1 MFSGACK
8 QLPGLSLH
16 TEELNDEE
24 FQRLENY
31 LIESAYNS
39 KEVYNVRSRLH
50 GCVSFGTSPTSILCL
65 ADDHTG

>member
-16 TEELNDEE
+16 TEDLNDEE

-39 KEVYNVRSRLH
+39 KEVYNVRARLH
-50 GCVSFGTSPTSILCL
+50 GCVLSCTTATSLLYLS
-65 ADDHTG
+65 DDHAS